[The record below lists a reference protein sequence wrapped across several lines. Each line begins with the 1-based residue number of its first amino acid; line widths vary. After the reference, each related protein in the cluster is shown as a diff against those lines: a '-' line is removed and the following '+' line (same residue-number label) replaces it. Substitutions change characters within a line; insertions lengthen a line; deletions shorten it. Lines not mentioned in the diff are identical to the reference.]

1 MLKAISI
8 MATSKNLPL
17 ENFMPG
23 LKESGKVMIFPTMIP
38 NTSEIRMALNPS
50 HSFINNAPTTSMS
63 VNNMP
68 RMSFIVK
75 ANVLFTVSVVRYR
88 PICRLVGCTRLQNL
102 FLPSDSP
109 LGHFGLHFDSTL
121 HMFYWCQAH
130 LSFAQS
136 QNL

>member
-1 MLKAISI
+1 

-75 ANVLFTVSVVRYR
+75 ANVLFTVSV
-88 PICRLVGCTRLQNL
+88 
-102 FLPSDSP
+102 
-109 LGHFGLHFDSTL
+109 
-121 HMFYWCQAH
+121 
-130 LSFAQS
+130 
-136 QNL
+136 